1 MSNFCWGHLTVVP
14 ARVAGSPAP
23 AGLIKVPL
31 PGRVIPPRLA
41 HTPRVSAYQQR
52 LVNSDSPHL
61 FQRVRTGEKM
71 VQIQLPEQEKPLG
84 EGEEGEER
92 RRDVES
98 GRGEAPLLSTSFNL
112 PKERRQRTNKR
123 SFLLPSL
130 LLTIKNSLTPF
141 I

>member
-1 MSNFCWGHLTVVP
+1 
-14 ARVAGSPAP
+14 
-23 AGLIKVPL
+23 
-31 PGRVIPPRLA
+31 
-41 HTPRVSAYQQR
+41 
-52 LVNSDSPHL
+52 
-61 FQRVRTGEKM
+61 M